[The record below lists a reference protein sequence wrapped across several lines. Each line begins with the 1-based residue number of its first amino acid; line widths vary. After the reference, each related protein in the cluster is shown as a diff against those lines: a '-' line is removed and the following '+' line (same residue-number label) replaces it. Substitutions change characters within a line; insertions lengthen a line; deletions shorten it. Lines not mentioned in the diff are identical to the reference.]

1 MRTWR
6 IERANLAAQLDVS
19 RATRLVAAIGGNEPN
34 AFAAEIL
41 KLFDDALSI
50 TQCTIFAYE
59 FGNRPRTMSV
69 ADHRGG
75 RYLRDLA
82 DTYARDFYA
91 LDGNQQIVSTAHR
104 GTRRHD
110 LLLHQQAGDEID
122 HEAYRAACYRG
133 PDVSDRLALLMQ
145 PGDATWLS
153 INLYRAHRSG
163 AFQPREIAA
172 IEALAPLIAQAARH
186 HYALAGAAQIGIPQ
200 RMLARL
206 RHACPDLSKR
216 ELDVLR
222 GVLDGQTAHE
232 IGETIGVKAS
242 SVVTY
247 QKRAYRRLGISS
259 QRELFAL
266 CMQP

>member
-91 LDGNQQIVSTAHR
+91 LDGTSRSCRPPISAHAATICCCTSRPATRSITKRIVPRATA
-104 GTRRHD
+104 
-110 LLLHQQAGDEID
+110 
-122 HEAYRAACYRG
+122 
-133 PDVSDRLALLMQ
+133 
-145 PGDATWLS
+145 
-153 INLYRAHRSG
+153 
-163 AFQPREIAA
+163 
-172 IEALAPLIAQAARH
+172 AP
-186 HYALAGAAQIGIPQ
+186 
-200 RMLARL
+200 
-206 RHACPDLSKR
+206 
-216 ELDVLR
+216 
-222 GVLDGQTAHE
+222 
-232 IGETIGVKAS
+232 
-242 SVVTY
+242 TY
-247 QKRAYRRLGISS
+247 PTGWR
-259 QRELFAL
+259 
-266 CMQP
+266 C

>member
-6 IERANLAAQLDVS
+6 LERANLAAQLDVS
-19 RATRLVAAIGGNEPN
+19 RATRLVAAIGCNEPN

-82 DTYARDFYA
+82 DTYAQHFYA
-91 LDGNQQIVSTAHR
+91 LDGN
-104 GTRRHD
+104 
-110 LLLHQQAGDEID
+110 QQAGDEID

>member
-6 IERANLAAQLDVS
+6 LERPTLNAQLDIS
-19 RATRLVAAIGGNEPN
+19 RATRLVAAIGGHEAN
-34 AFAAEIL
+34 AFAAEVL
-41 KLFDDALSI
+41 KLFDAALSI

-75 RYLRDLA
+75 RYLRDVA
-82 DTYARDFYA
+82 DTYARHFYA
-91 LDGNQQIVSTAHR
+91 LDGNQPIVSAAHR
-104 GTRRHD
+104 GTHRHD
-110 LLLHQQAGDEID
+110 LLLHQQAGDEIA

-133 PDVSDRLALLMQ
+133 PDVSDRLALLVQ
-145 PGDATWLS
+145 PDDATWLS

-172 IEALAPLIAQAARH
+172 IETLAPLIAQAAKH
-186 HYALAGAAQIGIPQ
+186 HYALAGATQVGIPQ

-206 RHACPDLSKR
+206 RHACPELSKR

-222 GVLDGQTAHE
+222 GMLEGQTARE

>member
-6 IERANLAAQLDVS
+6 LERPTLNAQLDIS
-19 RATRLVAAIGGNEPN
+19 RATRLVAAIGGHEPN

-69 ADHRGG
+69 ADRRGG
-75 RYLRDLA
+75 RYLRDVA
-82 DTYARDFYA
+82 ETYARHFYA
-91 LDGNQQIVSTAHR
+91 LDGNQPIVSAAHR
-104 GTRRHD
+104 GTHRDD

-133 PDVSDRLALLMQ
+133 PDVSDRLALLVQ
-145 PGDATWLS
+145 PDEATWLS
-153 INLYRAHRSG
+153 INLYRARHGG
-163 AFQPREIAA
+163 AFQMREIAA
-172 IEALAPLIAQAARH
+172 IETLAPLIAQAAKH
-186 HYALAGAAQIGIPQ
+186 HYALAGATQVGIPQ

-206 RHACPDLSKR
+206 RHACPELSKR

-222 GVLDGQTAHE
+222 GVLEGHTAHE
-232 IGETIGVKAS
+232 IGETIGVKTS

-247 QKRAYRRLGISS
+247 RKRAYRRLGISS

>member
-6 IERANLAAQLDVS
+6 LERANLAAQLDVS

-82 DTYARDFYA
+82 DTYARHFYA
-91 LDGNQQIVSTAHR
+91 LDGN
-104 GTRRHD
+104 
-110 LLLHQQAGDEID
+110 QQAGDEID

-133 PDVSDRLALLMQ
+133 PGVSDRLALLMQ